1 MSKRDVRLPWPRSAD
16 DGTPLGVDLSR
27 LHADVRKIV
36 LKHFKSALA
45 WVEAD
50 DLVQEV
56 YLAIARKNTQNCAF
70 DPRKASLGKYVFTV
84 ANSVVLNLGDKRRRG
99 AHVVL
104 SDVGDMPDAIT
115 TRTAEDELIEA
126 EEEAAGQPQL
136 VMFDVRATVSRTS
149 RPARSAAG
157 QTSARRRRSPDPT
170 LSLFDRV
177 TEHAPESG
185 VRRVPFDID
194 VAEAA

>member
-16 DGTPLGVDLSR
+16 DGTPLGVDLRR

-70 DPRKASLGKYVFTV
+70 DPRKASLGKYVWTV
-84 ANSVVLNLGDKRRRG
+84 ANSVVLNLGDKRKRG
-99 AHVVL
+99 SHVVL
-104 SDVGDMPDAIT
+104 SDVGDMPDAVCE
-115 TRTAEDELIEA
+115 RTPEDDLIEA
-126 EEEAAGQPQL
+126 QEAALAPRQL
-136 VMFDVRATVSRTS
+136 CLPLARLGVSVVARPMARAVRRVKRAP
-149 RPARSAAG
+149 RPDIG
-157 QTSARRRRSPDPT
+157 P
-170 LSLFDRV
+170 SLFDLV
-177 TEHAPESG
+177 TERAPESG
-185 VRRVPFDID
+185 VRGPFDLD
-194 VAEAA
+194 LAEAA